1 MLTVKRAFQFN
12 GQFHSTAA
20 RLAFNQV
27 SFLSIGQ
34 SSGDVDLLR
43 TIDHWQTIFPC
54 VRAVIPFSL
63 NLLLQIWASGVCVGS
78 LYVYDNVDE
87 VFSRIGC
94 GNQTKAGLVVNRK

>member
-1 MLTVKRAFQFN
+1 M
-12 GQFHSTAA
+12 
-20 RLAFNQV
+20 
-27 SFLSIGQ
+27 
-34 SSGDVDLLR
+34 
-43 TIDHWQTIFPC
+43 
-54 VRAVIPFSL
+54 